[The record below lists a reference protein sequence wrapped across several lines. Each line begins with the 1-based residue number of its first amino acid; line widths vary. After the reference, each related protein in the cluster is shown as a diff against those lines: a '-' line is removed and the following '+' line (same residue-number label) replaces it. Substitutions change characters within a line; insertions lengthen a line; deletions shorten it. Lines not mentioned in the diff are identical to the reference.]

1 MALAIA
7 AAQIAK
13 LNLKNIT
20 IARFAKGLLNGC
32 GAIKP
37 LGEAELRRWYNNL
50 VEDGYIAA

>member
-32 GAIKP
+32 GAMRP